1 MELVFG
7 AVILIL
13 AAAIVLLFAMLGE
26 LNSRLPT
33 DQGGAAAQRDSA
45 IFPLDEARLG
55 VEPATWP
62 SELPPIDGADPRTVL
77 VLSTACST
85 CQDVAHQL
93 DDELGRGEGGDM
105 AVVLSTADRRRA
117 EDFVRRYR
125 LDRLPVYVDEG
136 GAWVGE
142 ELGVRM
148 SPTAL
153 VMASGRL
160 ESALIFQDVSALRAA
175 VAQPKGVS

>member
-7 AVILIL
+7 AVILVL

-33 DQGGAAAQRDSA
+33 DQGAAQRSSDV
-45 IFPLDEARLG
+45 FPLEDAALG
-55 VEPATWP
+55 VQPATWP
-62 SELPPIDGADPRTVL
+62 AELPPIDSADPRTVL

-85 CQDVAHQL
+85 CQDVAQQL
-93 DDELGRGEGGDM
+93 DGELSRGEGKDLS
-105 AVVLSTADRRRA
+105 VVLSTGDRERAD
-117 EDFVRRYR
+117 DFVQRYG

-136 GAWVGE
+136 GDWVGE

-153 VMASGRL
+153 VMSSGRL